1 MTPAT
6 LKSAREAL
14 GLSQAGLA
22 RLLGIRGR
30 HSERTVRSW
39 EIGEVRTPGEV
50 ETLLW
55 LLDRLPQARA
65 MLDERAATRPADA
78 GADAPRSASPRRARA
93 P

>member
-1 MTPAT
+1 MTPAA
-6 LKSAREAL
+6 LKSAREKL

-22 RLLGIRGR
+22 RLLGVRGK
-30 HSERTVRSW
+30 HGGRTVRSW
-39 EIGEVRTPGEV
+39 EIGEYRTPGEV

-65 MLDERAATRPADA
+65 LLDERAATRPADA

>member
-1 MTPAT
+1 MTPSA

-14 GLSQAGLA
+14 GLSQAEFA
-22 RLLGIRGR
+22 RLLGLRGQ
-30 HSERTVRSW
+30 HAGRTVRGW
-39 EIGEVRTPGEV
+39 EIGEFATPGEV

-65 MLDERAATRPADA
+65 LLLERLSTQQT
-78 GADAPRSASPRRARA
+78 GASASPCRASPRRARA